1 MSKEEYI
8 KQVAKMHLR
17 FIRIHPFPDGN
28 GRTARAITNMFLAK
42 KGECAVFDKRTK
54 DNYGSFIEMINNE
67 DVTKYK
73 QALSSDVATCD
84 QIEDK
89 VVYKLE
95 EYLGIELLGERDL
108 YKDRDITEPLP
119 IRKEADDKEK

>member
-1 MSKEEYI
+1 MEIPILTLNKKLTKVSF
-8 KQVAKMHLR
+8 A
-17 FIRIHPFPDGN
+17 DGN

-54 DNYGSFIEMINNE
+54 GDYRSFIEMINSE
-67 DVTKYK
+67 DVSKYK
-73 QALSSDVATCD
+73 QALSGDVVICD

-119 IRKEADDKEK
+119 IQNKADNER